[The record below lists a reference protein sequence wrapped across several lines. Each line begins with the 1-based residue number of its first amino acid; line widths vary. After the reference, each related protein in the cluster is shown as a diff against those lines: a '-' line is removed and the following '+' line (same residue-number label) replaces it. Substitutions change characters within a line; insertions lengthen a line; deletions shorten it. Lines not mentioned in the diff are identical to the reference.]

1 MTWNT
6 TSAQTAPKNAPPINE
21 MKRVAFVISHNG
33 EVSDG
38 NQPPMTFHL
47 SLNESV
53 GSRSLDRFVERSRYA
68 ACKTG
73 LLRLRTSR
81 AVGLVLHWPLT
92 ETSSGCRRLAVHDAR
107 QTVNG
112 NL

>member
-1 MTWNT
+1 LPKRCVPPDDLNKARQSFECRIRVGLHVQPVSERKR
-6 TSAQTAPKNAPPINE
+6 SAMSATPKHPITHD
-21 MKRVAFVISHNG
+21 RSGAH
-33 EVSDG
+33 
-38 NQPPMTFHL
+38 
-47 SLNESV
+47 SLH
-53 GSRSLDRFVERSRYA
+53 RLVERSRYA

>member
-1 MTWNT
+1 M
-6 TSAQTAPKNAPPINE
+6 SDLCL
-21 MKRVAFVISHNG
+21 G
-33 EVSDG
+33 EPAGSG
-38 NQPPMTFHL
+38 
-47 SLNESV
+47 SLH
-53 GSRSLDRFVERSRYA
+53 RLIERSRYA